1 MLEVSRHPLYSDA
14 TRVIIEAAI
23 RLEWG
28 IFFSPFFS
36 LLSSKKHVG
45 ILKKKKKKK
54 EKKVCLFVD

>member
-45 ILKKKKKKK
+45 ILKKKK
-54 EKKVCLFVD
+54 EEEGEESMLIC